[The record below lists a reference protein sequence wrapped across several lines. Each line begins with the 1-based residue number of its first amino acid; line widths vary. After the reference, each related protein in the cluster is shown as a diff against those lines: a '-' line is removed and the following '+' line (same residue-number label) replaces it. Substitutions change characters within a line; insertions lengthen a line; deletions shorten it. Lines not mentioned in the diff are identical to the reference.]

1 MRLKGYVHTKSH
13 PEGSIY
19 ASYKFDEILTFC
31 SQFLRGCETRFTR
44 QVRNGEDL
52 DNATSNMNPFFRSLG
67 RGLSGKCTT
76 SLDYKTWLQAH
87 RYVLFNYDKIEP
99 YLK

>member
-1 MRLKGYVHTKSH
+1 MFAQKVIRRDQFVRPINLMRALHFAQNFYVVVRLDLLGK
-13 PEGSIY
+13 
-19 ASYKFDEILTFC
+19 
-31 SQFLRGCETRFTR
+31 
-44 QVRNGEDL
+44 VRNGEDL
-52 DNATSNMNPFFRSLG
+52 DNAMSNINPFFRSLL